1 MKLNIILSLTSVLL
15 CLSNTSAQVRLD
27 HFFPN
32 YFEKQ
37 RFAHRGGYANGPEN
51 TLQTIVTNIEQGV
64 RAIEID
70 VMLTK
75 DLHLV
80 VFHDER
86 TGRVLQDDADRL
98 VSEMTLAELQAIP
111 LRDESQGV
119 QYICSLLELVDTLV
133 ELVPK
138 KAGFDFILEVD
149 FKPNGVTAAPGVDA
163 LMAALNNYLP
173 KIGDRLYNY
182 FFVSSFYPSVLELIE
197 KTDPKIKKG
206 FAVTATPNE
215 NRLMAKLGVL
225 FAPIII
231 KKYSI
236 EVYEPNMCLIRKG
249 RVRRYHRRGTLIN
262 AWTANTACEKAELE
276 KHAIAYTTNCPTGS
290 CIPDPSDQVGKPK
303 RWCKKCR

>member
-15 CLSNTSAQVRLD
+15 CLSSTSAQVRLD

-37 RFAHRGGYANGPEN
+37 RFA
-51 TLQTIVTNIEQGV
+51 
-64 RAIEID
+64 
-70 VMLTK
+70 
-75 DLHLV
+75 
-80 VFHDER
+80 
-86 TGRVLQDDADRL
+86 
-98 VSEMTLAELQAIP
+98 
-111 LRDESQGV
+111 
-119 QYICSLLELVDTLV
+119 
-133 ELVPK
+133 
-138 KAGFDFILEVD
+138 
-149 FKPNGVTAAPGVDA
+149 
-163 LMAALNNYLP
+163 
-173 KIGDRLYNY
+173 
-182 FFVSSFYPSVLELIE
+182 
-197 KTDPKIKKG
+197 
-206 FAVTATPNE
+206 VTATPNE
-215 NRLMAKLGVL
+215 NRLMAKLAVL

-290 CIPDPSDQVGKPK
+290 CLPDPSDQLGKPK